1 MRLLGGGGGVSV
13 RWGILGTAN
22 IAARAFLPAL
32 REAGGGT
39 AVAVAG
45 RDRSRAAG
53 WAAEHGVAEGIEGY
67 AELLAREDVDAVY
80 IPLPNSLHARWTEA
94 ALERGKAVLCEKPL
108 CVTPDETERVLAAAG
123 GPLWEAFVFPFHPQT
138 ALLRE
143 LLADIGEL
151 REIQSAFHFRIGRPD
166 NIRLDPLLGGG
177 ALYDVGCYP
186 VRLARLLFDAEPA
199 SGTAITTESSG
210 VDAETVGMLD
220 FPGGRRLVLS
230 CGFGR
235 AYDTFTRLLCT
246 DGEIRVSNAFH
257 PGPGDTVEV
266 WRDGRREQDI
276 PAPEG
281 TAFSWGI
288 RHVHEV
294 LSGSTPPRHLARDD
308 ALGNA
313 RALQLLYDSLRG

>member
-1 MRLLGGGGGVSV
+1 MTV

-22 IAARAFLPAL
+22 IAARVFLPAL

-45 RDRSRAAG
+45 RDGSRAAS
-53 WAAEHGVAEGIEGY
+53 WAAEHGVGGGVEGY
-67 AELLAREDVDAVY
+67 AELLARDDIDAVY

-94 ALERGKAVLCEKPL
+94 ALERGKAVLCEKPM

-123 GPLWEAFVFPFHPQT
+123 SAAGPLWEAFVFPFHPQT

-143 LLADIGEL
+143 LLPEIGEL
-151 REIQSAFHFRIGRPD
+151 REIHSSFHFHLRRPG
-166 NIRLDPLLGGG
+166 NIRLDPKLGGG
-177 ALYDVGCYP
+177 AVYDVGCYP
-186 VRLARLLFDAEPA
+186 VRLARLLFDAEPV
-199 SGTAITTESSG
+199 SGTAVTTERNG
-210 VDAETVGMLD
+210 VDAETAGLLD

-235 AYDTFTRLLCT
+235 MFDTLTRLLGT
-246 DGEIRVSNAFH
+246 EGEIRVSNAFH
-257 PGPGDTVEV
+257 PVPGDTVEV
-266 WRDGRREQDI
+266 WRGGRRERET
-276 PAPEG
+276 PAPDG

-288 RHVHEV
+288 RHVHDV
-294 LSGSTPPRHLARDD
+294 LAGSATPRHLARDD

-313 RALQLLYDSLRG
+313 RAIQLLLDSLRS